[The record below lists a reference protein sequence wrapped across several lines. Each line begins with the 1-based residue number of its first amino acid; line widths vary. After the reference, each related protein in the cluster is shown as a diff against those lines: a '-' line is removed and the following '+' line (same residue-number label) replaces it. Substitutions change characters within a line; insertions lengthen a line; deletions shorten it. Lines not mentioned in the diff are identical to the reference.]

1 MPEIIDFI
9 SQNIIFII
17 AFMFLAICVLFVVS
31 VVAIVQIFVMR
42 KKYKN
47 IANFNFED
55 GKLDEKFK
63 EFFEKSNQIDEKYDS
78 MSKAVMDL
86 NDNMDKCIQKVSI
99 IRYNPFDEEGGNLC
113 FAVALLDNEN
123 NGIILNGIHS
133 RSGSYTYAKPI
144 DTGVSEYILSYEE
157 KQALNMAVDK
167 TNISDETKETI
178 KQIRE
183 RYENEVLPKRNKR
196 RSGLKKHSKASL

>member
-86 NDNMDKCIQKVSI
+86 NDNMDKCIQKVSMI
-99 IRYNPFDEEGGNLC
+99 KYT
-113 FAVALLDNEN
+113 
-123 NGIILNGIHS
+123 
-133 RSGSYTYAKPI
+133 RSHLY
-144 DTGVSEYILSYEE
+144 L
-157 KQALNMAVDK
+157 
-167 TNISDETKETI
+167 
-178 KQIRE
+178 
-183 RYENEVLPKRNKR
+183 
-196 RSGLKKHSKASL
+196 